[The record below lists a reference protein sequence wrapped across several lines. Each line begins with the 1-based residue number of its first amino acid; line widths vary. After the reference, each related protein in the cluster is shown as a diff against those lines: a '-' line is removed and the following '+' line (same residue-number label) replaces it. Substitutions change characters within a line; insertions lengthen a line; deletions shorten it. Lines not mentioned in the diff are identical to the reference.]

1 MPKRVVS
8 FLLCFMLMI
17 ACSLPLISAHGE
29 TKYQY
34 DTKGQL
40 VEKVDSEGGIEYQ
53 YDQQGN
59 LVRKNKTNNL
69 LMNPSFDMNTGNN
82 RVADKWGKE
91 IWSAEESDFH
101 VVPLTTASNLQKI
114 SGSRIKNNGIVAVSQ
129 VVSVS
134 PNKSFHVS
142 GRFNIEQL
150 SNAKVQL
157 YVDFYNDS
165 GLTGTASVVETR
177 NVTNGGYVTLSAN
190 GVIPS
195 NTLYAKVYLIIRGIS
210 DGASGTMH
218 VDMTNFSYD
227 SDGNLLSNG
236 SFDKSTQNSGVA
248 DGWGKSIWSTNTSD
262 FELIRLPSGARVQKV
277 TGTGIAN
284 NGTTGVSQLVAVEP
298 GKPFQVSG
306 SMNIEQLSNAKIQL
320 YVDFSGPNGFIGASV
335 TESNVNTRGGYI
347 TLSSNG
353 TVPPNTQYALVYAL
367 IRGTSDGASG
377 TMYVDMMNFKYEAEP
392 NLFAN
397 GSFDT
402 STQYNGTADGWGQSV
417 WSARTSNFGLIRSA
431 SGARVQKI
439 TGSGIENNAAVG
451 VSQAVKVDP
460 DKPFQVSGRFN
471 IEQLANAKVQLY
483 VDFFNATGGFIGASI
498 TESNALTNGEFVTF
512 SSHGIIPSNTVYAVV
527 QALVRGTSAEASGT
541 IYVDM
546 MNLNYAAEGDL
557 VTNGKFEVYTQNDG
571 VADGWGK
578 SIWGAANPNFEL
590 IRITSG
596 SRVQKVAGTGIANHG
611 IVGVSQVVKVEPGK
625 AVNVSGSFNV
635 EQLINA
641 KVQLYV
647 DYFNG
652 TEFVGATVTESS
664 SLTNGG
670 YVPLVTSGVVPR
682 NATHARVYALL
693 RSVADNA
700 SGTMYV
706 DSVGLKYVK

>member
-1 MPKRVVS
+1 MSKRFIS
-8 FLLCFMLMI
+8 FLLCVMLMI
-17 ACSLPLISAHGE
+17 ACSLPSMAANGE
-29 TKYQY
+29 TNYQY

-40 VEKVDSEGGIEYQ
+40 VEKVDSNGAIEYQ

-59 LVRKNKTNNL
+59 LIRKNKTNNL
-69 LMNPSFDMNTGNN
+69 LMNPSFDMSGGNN
-82 RVADKWGKE
+82 EVADKWGKE
-91 IWSAEESDFH
+91 IWSAEESNFN
-101 VVPLTTASNLQKI
+101 VIPFTPTSNSQKI

-129 VVSVS
+129 VVRVS

-165 GLTGTASVVETR
+165 GFTGTASIVETQ

-195 NTLYAKVYLIIRGIS
+195 NTLYAKVYLIIRSIS
-210 DGASGTMH
+210 DGASGTMY
-218 VDMTNFSYD
+218 VDMTNFSYE
-227 SDGNLLSNG
+227 SEENLLSNG
-236 SFDKSTQNSGVA
+236 SFDKSNQNNEVA

-277 TGTGIAN
+277 TGSGIAN
-284 NGTTGVSQLVAVEP
+284 NGATGVSQLVVVEP

-320 YVDFSGPNGFIGASV
+320 YVDFSGPNGFTGVSV
-335 TESNVNTRGGYI
+335 TESNVITQGGYV

-353 TVPPNTQYALVYAL
+353 TVPPNTRYALVYAL

-392 NLFAN
+392 NFLAN
-397 GSFDT
+397 GGFDT
-402 STQYNGTADGWGQSV
+402 STQYNGAADGWGKSV
-417 WSARTSNFGLIRSA
+417 WSARASNFELIRSA

-439 TGSGIENNAAVG
+439 TGSGIENNGAVG
-451 VSQAVKVDP
+451 VSQAVRVDP

-471 IEQLANAKVQLY
+471 IEQLTNAKVQLY
-483 VDFFNATGGFIGASI
+483 VDFFNATGGFTGANV
-498 TESNALTNGEFVTF
+498 TESNVLTNGEFVTL
-512 SSHGIIPSNTVYAVV
+512 SSHGIIPPNTIYAVV
-527 QALVRGTSAEASGT
+527 HALVRGTSAEASGT

-546 MNLNYAAEGDL
+546 MNLKYATEGDL

-590 IRITSG
+590 IRISAG
-596 SRVQKVAGTGIANHG
+596 SRVQKVAGTGIANNG
-611 IVGVSQVVKVEPGK
+611 IVGVSQLVKVEPGK
-625 AVNVSGSFNV
+625 AVNVIGSFNV

-664 SLTNGG
+664 SITNGG
-670 YVPLVTSGVVPR
+670 YVPLSTNGIVPR

-693 RSVADNA
+693 RGVADNA
-700 SGTMYV
+700 SGTIYV
-706 DSVGLKYVK
+706 DSVGLKYIK

>member
-8 FLLCFMLMI
+8 FLVCFVLMI
-17 ACSLPLISAHGE
+17 ACSLPSMAASGE
-29 TKYQY
+29 IKYQY

-40 VEKVDSEGGIEYQ
+40 LEKVDSDGAIEYR
-53 YDQQGN
+53 YDEQGN
-59 LVRKNKTNNL
+59 LIRKNKTNNL
-69 LMNPSFDMNTGNN
+69 LMNPSFVMSSGNN
-82 RVADKWGKE
+82 EVADKWGKE
-91 IWSAEESDFH
+91 IWSAEESNFN
-101 VVPLTTASNLQKI
+101 VVPLTPASNLQKI

-129 VVSVS
+129 VVRVS

-165 GLTGTASVVETR
+165 SFIAASVAETQ

-195 NTLYAKVYLIIRGIS
+195 NTQYAKVYLIIRGIS
-210 DGASGTMH
+210 DGASGTMY
-218 VDMTNFSYD
+218 VDMTNFSYE
-227 SDGNLLSNG
+227 SNGNLLSNG
-236 SFDKSTQNSGVA
+236 SFDKSSQNNGVA
-248 DGWGKSIWSTNTSD
+248 EGWGKSIWGTNTSE

-277 TGTGIAN
+277 TGAGIAN
-284 NGTTGVSQLVAVEP
+284 NGATGVSQLVVVEP

-306 SMNIEQLSNAKIQL
+306 SINVEQLSNAKVQL
-320 YVDFSGPNGFIGASV
+320 YVDFSGPNGFTGASV
-335 TESNVNTRGGYI
+335 AESNVITQGGYV

-353 TVPPNTQYALVYAL
+353 IVPPDTRYALVYAL
-367 IRGTSDGASG
+367 IRGTSDGGSG

-402 STQYNGTADGWGQSV
+402 STQYNGVADGWGKSV
-417 WSARTSNFGLIRSA
+417 WSARSSNFELIRSA

-439 TGSGIENNAAVG
+439 SGSGIENNGAVG
-451 VSQAVKVDP
+451 VNQVVRVDP

-471 IEQLANAKVQLY
+471 IEQLTNAKVQLY
-483 VDFFNATGGFIGASI
+483 VDFFNETGGLTGANI
-498 TESNALTNGEFVTF
+498 TESNALTNGEFVTL
-512 SSHGIIPSNTVYAVV
+512 SSHGIIPPNTIYAVV
-527 QALVRGTSAEASGT
+527 HALVRGTAAEASGT
-541 IYVDM
+541 MYVDLM
-546 MNLNYAAEGDL
+546 DLKYAAEGDL
-557 VTNGKFEVYTQNDG
+557 VANGKFEVYTQHDG

-578 SIWGAANPNFEL
+578 SIWGTANPGFGL
-590 IRITSG
+590 IRISHG
-596 SRVQKVAGTGIANHG
+596 SQIQKVMGIGIANDG
-611 IVGVSQVVKVEPGK
+611 IVGVSQLVKVEPGK
-625 AVNVSGSFNV
+625 AVNVSGSFNI
-635 EQLINA
+635 EQLSNA

-652 TEFVGATVTESS
+652 TEFAGAMVTESS

-670 YVPLVTSGVVPR
+670 YVTLTTNGVIPR

-700 SGTMYV
+700 SGIMYV
-706 DSVGLKYVK
+706 DSVGLKYIK

>member
-8 FLLCFMLMI
+8 FLLCFMLLI
-17 ACSLPLISAHGE
+17 ACSLPSIAAHGE
-29 TKYQY
+29 TKFQY
-34 DTKGQL
+34 DSKGQL

-82 RVADKWGKE
+82 GVADKWGKE

-101 VVPLTTASNLQKI
+101 VDPLTTASNLQKI
-114 SGSRIKNNGIVAVSQ
+114 SGSRIKNNGFVAVSQ
-129 VVSVS
+129 VIRVS

-157 YVDFYNDS
+157 YVDFSNDS
-165 GLTGTASVVETR
+165 SFIAASVAETQ
-177 NVTNGGYVTLSAN
+177 NVTNGEYVTLSAN

-195 NTLYAKVYLIIRGIS
+195 NTLYAKVHLIIRGIS
-210 DGASGTMH
+210 DGASGTMY

-335 TESNVNTRGGYI
+335 TESNVNTRGGYV

-377 TMYVDMMNFKYEAEP
+377 TMYVDMMNFKYEVEP

-402 STQYNGTADGWGQSV
+402 STQYNGVADGWGKSV
-417 WSARTSNFGLIRSA
+417 WSARTSNFELIRSA
-431 SGARVQKI
+431 AGARVQKI
-439 TGSGIENNAAVG
+439 TGSGIENNGAVG
-451 VSQAVKVDP
+451 VSQAVRVDP
-460 DKPFQVSGRFN
+460 DKLFQVSGRFN
-471 IEQLANAKVQLY
+471 IEQLTNAKVQLY
-483 VDFFNATGGFIGASI
+483 VDFFNASGGFTGANV
-498 TESNALTNGEFVTF
+498 TESSALTNGEFVTL
-512 SSHGIIPSNTVYAVV
+512 SSHGIIPPNTMYAVAH
-527 QALVRGTSAEASGT
+527 ALVRGTSAEASGT
-541 IYVDM
+541 MYVDM
-546 MNLNYAAEGDL
+546 MNLNYATEGDL

-578 SIWGAANPNFEL
+578 SVWGAANPNFEL
-590 IRITSG
+590 IRISSG

-611 IVGVSQVVKVEPGK
+611 IVGVSQLVKVEPGK

-635 EQLINA
+635 EQLINT

-670 YVPLVTSGVVPR
+670 YVPLSTNGTVPR
-682 NATHARVYALL
+682 SATHARIYALL
-693 RSVADNA
+693 RGVADNA